1 MPATDPGGAVLGR
14 RRPSAAQAGSG
25 GPALADARPAAR
37 GAASLAGAVPGRYRG
52 RPGRLPRCPG
62 CGRSDHLC
70 SHRAAGRSHPRALA
84 PARGDGRCPG
94 MSRNAKVSRKTKETE
109 LDVAVELDGRG
120 DAQVSTGIPFFDH
133 MLETLAKHSA
143 LDVRI
148 ECKGDL
154 HIDQHH
160 TVEDTGIALG
170 SAIDEAL
177 GDRKGIARAGCF
189 YFPLDEALART
200 VVDLSGRSY
209 LHWNVS
215 LDQGPRSAMDIS
227 VLEGFFKA
235 LADHT
240 RANVHIDL
248 LTGRDF
254 QHGADSV
261 LKRFARALPLATSLG
276 PQIASASPSTKGAL

>member
-1 MPATDPGGAVLGR
+1 
-14 RRPSAAQAGSG
+14 
-25 GPALADARPAAR
+25 
-37 GAASLAGAVPGRYRG
+37 
-52 RPGRLPRCPG
+52 
-62 CGRSDHLC
+62 
-70 SHRAAGRSHPRALA
+70 
-84 PARGDGRCPG
+84 
-94 MSRNAKVSRKTKETE
+94 MSRTAKISRKTKETE

-143 LDVRI
+143 VDVRVD
-148 ECKGDL
+148 CKGDL

-170 SAIDEAL
+170 SAIDQAL

-215 LDQGPRSAMDIS
+215 LDQGPRSAMDLS

-235 LADHT
+235 IADT
-240 RANVHIDL
+240 ARANLHIDL

-254 QHGADSV
+254 HHGTEAVFKS
-261 LKRFARALPLATSLG
+261 FARALRQAVALDGRLSG
-276 PQIASASPSTKGAL
+276 VVPSTKGVL

>member
-1 MPATDPGGAVLGR
+1 
-14 RRPSAAQAGSG
+14 
-25 GPALADARPAAR
+25 
-37 GAASLAGAVPGRYRG
+37 
-52 RPGRLPRCPG
+52 
-62 CGRSDHLC
+62 
-70 SHRAAGRSHPRALA
+70 
-84 PARGDGRCPG
+84 
-94 MSRNAKVSRKTKETE
+94 MSRTAKISRKTKETE

-143 LDVRI
+143 LDLRI

-235 LADHT
+235 IADNA
-240 RANVHIDL
+240 RANLHIDL

-254 QHGADSV
+254 HHGAEAVFKS
-261 LKRFARALPLATSLG
+261 FARALRQAVALDGRLSG
-276 PQIASASPSTKGAL
+276 VPSTKGVL

>member
-1 MPATDPGGAVLGR
+1 
-14 RRPSAAQAGSG
+14 
-25 GPALADARPAAR
+25 
-37 GAASLAGAVPGRYRG
+37 
-52 RPGRLPRCPG
+52 
-62 CGRSDHLC
+62 
-70 SHRAAGRSHPRALA
+70 
-84 PARGDGRCPG
+84 
-94 MSRNAKVSRKTKETE
+94 MSRTAKISRKTKETE

-133 MLETLAKHSA
+133 MLDTLAKHSA

-148 ECKGDL
+148 DCKGDL

-170 SAIDEAL
+170 SAIDQAL

-209 LHWNVS
+209 LHWNVP
-215 LDQGPRSAMDIS
+215 LDQGPRSAMDLS

-235 LADHT
+235 IADNA
-240 RANVHIDL
+240 RANLHIL

-254 QHGADSV
+254 HHGAEAVFKS
-261 LKRFARALPLATSLG
+261 FARALRQAVALDGRLSG
-276 PQIASASPSTKGAL
+276 VVPSTKGVL

>member
-1 MPATDPGGAVLGR
+1 
-14 RRPSAAQAGSG
+14 
-25 GPALADARPAAR
+25 
-37 GAASLAGAVPGRYRG
+37 
-52 RPGRLPRCPG
+52 
-62 CGRSDHLC
+62 
-70 SHRAAGRSHPRALA
+70 
-84 PARGDGRCPG
+84 

-143 LDVRI
+143 LDLRVD
-148 ECKGDL
+148 CKGDL
-154 HIDQHH
+154 QIDQHH

-170 SAIDEAL
+170 SAIDQAL

-215 LDQGPRSAMDIS
+215 LDQGPRSAMDLS

-235 LADHT
+235 IADNA
-240 RANVHIDL
+240 RANLHIDL

-254 QHGADSV
+254 HHGAEAVFKS
-261 LKRFARALPLATSLG
+261 FARALRQAVALDGRLSG
-276 PQIASASPSTKGAL
+276 VVPSTKGVL

>member
-1 MPATDPGGAVLGR
+1 
-14 RRPSAAQAGSG
+14 
-25 GPALADARPAAR
+25 
-37 GAASLAGAVPGRYRG
+37 
-52 RPGRLPRCPG
+52 
-62 CGRSDHLC
+62 
-70 SHRAAGRSHPRALA
+70 
-84 PARGDGRCPG
+84 
-94 MSRNAKVSRKTKETE
+94 MSRTAKISRKTKETE
-109 LDVAVELDGRG
+109 LEVAVELDGRG

-133 MLETLAKHSA
+133 MLETLAKHSG
-143 LDVRI
+143 LDLRI

-235 LADHT
+235 IADNA
-240 RANVHIDL
+240 RANLHIDL

-254 QHGADSV
+254 HHGAEAVFKS
-261 LKRFARALPLATSLG
+261 FARALRQAVALDGRLSG
-276 PQIASASPSTKGAL
+276 VVPSTKGVL